1 MAQVFLAS
9 VGTAQAFR
17 RINGQPVH
25 FFTAKTLTDSSI
37 NLSVSGEEVRGGEGG
52 KLLGQFFHTS
62 TFGLTMTD
70 AMFKLEYIAAQVGS
84 EIINGGYG
92 LVDDNDKVPVDGV
105 ITLSDVPI
113 PLLEGTDPLV
123 WYNVAGS
130 TDYASVVPTITNGVA
145 TVTIPGADIIGG
157 TNPTTPVQYCLHYFA
172 DKAAARK
179 VIVNSNFVP
188 EELVVFLTT
197 RLYAGD
203 ASAPETG
210 KPVGTVTI
218 KIPRFQLNG
227 TADIALAMASAATV
241 QLQGNALSYD
251 DGCEGGKY
259 AEIVEVLQTSKFDG
273 YTALAV
279 DAASVDPGDVPLVYM
294 VGFRKT
300 PSLVNNAE
308 LTFTAEDVDNVLD
321 ADGKISAAA
330 AEKDITVTYDPKV
343 NGKSVF
349 TPALTG
355 TFKAGAQA

>member
-9 VGTAQAFR
+9 VGVANAFR

-37 NLSVSGEEVRGGEGG
+37 NLSVSAEEVRGGEGG

-62 TFGLTMTD
+62 TFGLSMTD

-92 LVDDNDKVPVDGV
+92 MVDDIDRVATAGK
-105 ITLSDVPI
+105 ITLTEIPI
-113 PLLEGTDPLV
+113 ALLDGTDPLV

-130 TDYASVVPTITNGVA
+130 TEYASVVPVIDADAKTA
-145 TVTIPGADIIGG
+145 TVTIPGADVIGED
-157 TNPTTPVQYCLHYFA
+157 VKYCLHYFA

-188 EELVVFLTT
+188 EELTVFLTT

-259 AEIVEVLQTSKFDG
+259 AEIVEVLQVSQFDG
-273 YTALAV
+273 FTAIVADAESLAV
-279 DAASVDPGDVPLVYM
+279 GDAPMVYLV
-294 VGFRKT
+294 GAKKT
-300 PSLVNNAE
+300 PRLLNNADE
-308 LTFTAEDVDNVLD
+308 ALT
-321 ADGKISAAA
+321 
-330 AEKDITVTYDPKV
+330 
-343 NGKSVF
+343 F
-349 TPALTG
+349 TPALVDGKIAEALTKIEYNPMVNGLPVYEAPLPFTPTTG
-355 TFKAGAQA
+355 D